1 MNNISLH
8 RLFALLL
15 SLLLFAACDPEPPI
29 TPNEILASD
38 DSRIGEAIDTEIINH
53 ADTTLDLN
61 ILDRAAYWK
70 VYNYADS
77 ILTYL
82 LNSNLFEHSSDFNWT
97 VRVFEKAGLETAFAL
112 PGGYIYISK
121 DLLMF
126 LENEAEFAGVLAH
139 EMMVCDSRIITN
151 KLQNEFSISY
161 LLDIALGGQVEA
173 STDVMNNVMYEPFE
187 LEASQEADL
196 LSRDVICSS
205 NYDIRSYGDFV
216 NRAENN
222 AYIEWLDLYSNS
234 SDWGTSLQNSFDLN
248 GCAGEMQ
255 NQVTYGKIRM
265 LLVK

>member
-1 MNNISLH
+1 MNNIALH
-8 RLFALLL
+8 RLFVFFIT
-15 SLLLFAACDPEPPI
+15 LLLFAACDPEPPM

-38 DSRIGEAIDTEIINH
+38 DSRIGEAIDTEILNH
-53 ADTTLDLN
+53 ADTAQDLN

-77 ILTYL
+77 ILIYL

-97 VRVFEKAGLETAFAL
+97 IRVFEKAGLETAFAL
-112 PGGYIYISK
+112 PGGYIYLSK

-126 LENEAEFAGVLAH
+126 LENEAEFAGVMAH
-139 EMMVCDSRIITN
+139 EMMVSDSRIITD
-151 KLQNEFSISY
+151 KLQDEFSISY

-173 STDVMNNVMYEPFE
+173 STDVMNHVVYAPFE

-205 NYDIRSYGDFV
+205 DYDIRSYGAFV
-216 NRAENN
+216 NRAVNN
-222 AYIEWLDLYSNS
+222 GYIEWLELYPNA
-234 SDWGTSLQNSFDLN
+234 SDWGTILENSFDVN
-248 GCAGEMQ
+248 SCSGELQ
-255 NQVTYGKIRM
+255 NQVSYDKVKM